1 MDALSTQGPLCDDCA
16 SEVTQI
22 QPRQAINQICRKLLS
37 EGTLFRAIEQCPRC
51 RRQKTINRLKTGVHV
66 TKPQID
72 EARSNPPAR
81 NLERPWYWEGNVQR
95 RLVDYLRSKGFT
107 IESESDTATRAQ
119 GKDVVARDAQGA
131 IPWVTVKGFPDKSK
145 NTQARHWFAGALM
158 DLARYKD
165 EDHTASLAMA
175 LPHGFT
181 TYENLL
187 DRTKRT
193 RSFFS
198 YHVFWVH
205 EDGSATQDKLDTVN
219 D

>member
-1 MDALSTQGPLCDDCA
+1 M
-16 SEVTQI
+16 
-22 QPRQAINQICRKLLS
+22 
-37 EGTLFRAIEQCPRC
+37 
-51 RRQKTINRLKTGVHV
+51 
-66 TKPQID
+66 
-72 EARSNPPAR
+72 
-81 NLERPWYWEGNVQR
+81 
-95 RLVDYLRSKGFT
+95 DYLRSKGFT

-205 EDGSATQDKLDTVN
+205 EDGSATQDELDTVN